1 MERTSETK
9 PVTIVA
15 IGAGNRTNKYLEYA
29 IRNPDRLKL
38 VGVAEL
44 NDIRRHAI
52 ASKFGLKPEECF
64 ADYERFFENPVPAD
78 AILIGTPENMHFEPC
93 MKAIEAGYNVLLEK
107 PIAQSLPECCRIAEA
122 ARRKGV
128 IVGVCHVLRYHPYFI
143 KIKEIVD
150 SGQLGEIISIS
161 HLAAVGL
168 DRTTHGFVRGMWRR
182 EEITNPMLISKCCHD
197 IDFLLWLTGAH
208 CRSLSSFGSLRWF
221 RAENAPAGAGRRCLD
236 CAIES
241 ACPFSA
247 RDLYYVRRDWVANFD
262 VPEGKTLDETILE
275 ELRTGIYGRCVYH
288 CDNDVVDHQLLA
300 MEMEGEVTVSLS
312 MEMFT
317 ADDFRK
323 THVRLTGGE
332 IDGDER
338 TLRVRRFRGGEERT
352 YDFSDIVGQPFHAG
366 ADLHLIGDFIRA
378 LRDPGYPFLTTIE
391 DSIESHRICYDAER
405 SRRTGTTIRVDG
417 TK

>member
-182 EEITNPMLISKCCHD
+182 EEITNPMLMSKCCD
-197 IDFLLWLTGAH
+197 DSVFLLW
-208 CRSLSSFGSLRWF
+208 RS
-221 RAENAPAGAGRRCLD
+221 E
-236 CAIES
+236 
-241 ACPFSA
+241 
-247 RDLYYVRRDWVANFD
+247 
-262 VPEGKTLDETILE
+262 
-275 ELRTGIYGRCVYH
+275 
-288 CDNDVVDHQLLA
+288 
-300 MEMEGEVTVSLS
+300 
-312 MEMFT
+312 
-317 ADDFRK
+317 
-323 THVRLTGGE
+323 
-332 IDGDER
+332 
-338 TLRVRRFRGGEERT
+338 
-352 YDFSDIVGQPFHAG
+352 
-366 ADLHLIGDFIRA
+366 
-378 LRDPGYPFLTTIE
+378 
-391 DSIESHRICYDAER
+391 
-405 SRRTGTTIRVDG
+405 
-417 TK
+417 

>member
-44 NDIRRHAI
+44 NDIRRHAV

-150 SGQLGEIISIS
+150 SGRSRGARPNHTRIRPRHVAPRGDHQPDADFEMLPR
-161 HLAAVGL
+161 HRLPAVAHRGAL
-168 DRTTHGFVRGMWRR
+168 PQTIVVRIPALVPGR
-182 EEITNPMLISKCCHD
+182 E
-197 IDFLLWLTGAH
+197 
-208 CRSLSSFGSLRWF
+208 R
-221 RAENAPAGAGRRCLD
+221 
-236 CAIES
+236 
-241 ACPFSA
+241 
-247 RDLYYVRRDWVANFD
+247 
-262 VPEGKTLDETILE
+262 PEGKHAPVHRLPA
-275 ELRTGIYGRCVYH
+275 GKGVP
-288 CDNDVVDHQLLA
+288 LL
-300 MEMEGEVTVSLS
+300 GSGPL
-312 MEMFT
+312 
-317 ADDFRK
+317 
-323 THVRLTGGE
+323 L
-332 IDGDER
+332 
-338 TLRVRRFRGGEERT
+338 
-352 YDFSDIVGQPFHAG
+352 
-366 ADLHLIGDFIRA
+366 
-378 LRDPGYPFLTTIE
+378 
-391 DSIESHRICYDAER
+391 
-405 SRRTGTTIRVDG
+405 
-417 TK
+417 

>member
-221 RAENAPAGAGRRCLD
+221 RAENAPEGSAARCID
-236 CAIES
+236 CRMES
-241 ACPFSA
+241 ECPFSA
-247 RDLYYVRRDWVANFD
+247 RDLYYVRRDWVSNFD
-262 VPEGKTLDETILE
+262 VPPGATLDATIME
-275 ELRTGIYGRCVYH
+275 ELRTGMLGRCVYR
-288 CDNDVVDHQLLA
+288 CDNDVVDHQLLS
-300 MEMEGEVTVSLS
+300 MEMDDEVTMSLS

-317 ADDFRK
+317 NDDFRK
-323 THVRLTGGE
+323 THIRLTGGE

-338 TLRVRRFRGGEERT
+338 TLRVRRFRGGDAET
-352 YDFSDIVGQPFHAG
+352 YDFSDIAGQPFHAG
-366 ADLHLIGDFIRA
+366 ADLQLIGDFIRA
-378 LRDPGYPFLTTIE
+378 LRDPSRPFLTTID
-391 DSIESHRICYDAER
+391 DSIESHRICYAAER
-405 SRRTGTTIRVDG
+405 SRRTGETIRMDAAE
-417 TK
+417 

>member
-29 IRNPDRLKL
+29 IRNPDRMKL

-44 NDIRRHAI
+44 NDIRRHAV

-275 ELRTGIYGRCVYH
+275 ELRTGMYGRCVYH

-300 MEMEGEVTVSLS
+300 LEMEGEVTVSLS

-338 TLRVRRFRGGEERT
+338 TLRVRRFRGGDERT

>member
-44 NDIRRHAI
+44 NDIRRHAV

-64 ADYERFFENPVPAD
+64 TDYERFFENPVPAD

-161 HLAAVGL
+161 HLAAVETSVQLTCKAQSKRLPGRISRESL
-168 DRTTHGFVRGMWRR
+168 QRLWR
-182 EEITNPMLISKCCHD
+182 
-197 IDFLLWLTGAH
+197 DF
-208 CRSLSSFGSLRWF
+208 CRKNIVMRRFF
-221 RAENAPAGAGRRCLD
+221 GRR
-236 CAIES
+236 
-241 ACPFSA
+241 
-247 RDLYYVRRDWVANFD
+247 
-262 VPEGKTLDETILE
+262 
-275 ELRTGIYGRCVYH
+275 
-288 CDNDVVDHQLLA
+288 Q
-300 MEMEGEVTVSLS
+300 
-312 MEMFT
+312 
-317 ADDFRK
+317 
-323 THVRLTGGE
+323 
-332 IDGDER
+332 
-338 TLRVRRFRGGEERT
+338 
-352 YDFSDIVGQPFHAG
+352 
-366 ADLHLIGDFIRA
+366 
-378 LRDPGYPFLTTIE
+378 
-391 DSIESHRICYDAER
+391 
-405 SRRTGTTIRVDG
+405 
-417 TK
+417 

>member
-168 DRTTHGFVRGMWRR
+168 DRTTRPRHVAPRGDHQPDADFEMLPRHRLPAVAHRGALPQTIVVRV
-182 EEITNPMLISKCCHD
+182 
-197 IDFLLWLTGAH
+197 
-208 CRSLSSFGSLRWF
+208 
-221 RAENAPAGAGRRCLD
+221 PALVPGRKR
-236 CAIES
+236 
-241 ACPFSA
+241 
-247 RDLYYVRRDWVANFD
+247 
-262 VPEGKTLDETILE
+262 PEGKHAPVHRLPA
-275 ELRTGIYGRCVYH
+275 GKGVP
-288 CDNDVVDHQLLA
+288 LL
-300 MEMEGEVTVSLS
+300 GSGPL
-312 MEMFT
+312 
-317 ADDFRK
+317 
-323 THVRLTGGE
+323 L
-332 IDGDER
+332 
-338 TLRVRRFRGGEERT
+338 
-352 YDFSDIVGQPFHAG
+352 
-366 ADLHLIGDFIRA
+366 
-378 LRDPGYPFLTTIE
+378 
-391 DSIESHRICYDAER
+391 
-405 SRRTGTTIRVDG
+405 
-417 TK
+417 